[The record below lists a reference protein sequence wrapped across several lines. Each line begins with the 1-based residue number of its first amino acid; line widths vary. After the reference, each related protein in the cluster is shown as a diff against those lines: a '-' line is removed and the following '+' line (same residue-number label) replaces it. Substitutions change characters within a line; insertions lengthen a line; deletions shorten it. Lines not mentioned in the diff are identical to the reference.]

1 MTRSRW
7 LILLSL
13 SVLLAGLSIALWA
26 STGDRWVR
34 SMVKNLILA
43 WLPLLFALGFRRLT
57 AAGNI
62 RRLPALLCAGAWLVY
77 YPNAPYLCT
86 EYLHLHGTQD
96 AAYWLTMVLIDGCAL
111 LGLGLAYL
119 SLEEFR
125 LPLARRFGEFSGW
138 SFVAIVA
145 ILSGC
150 GIYFGRVL
158 RLNSWYFLTRPA
170 LMDAKLTQ
178 WYDGLHQNDFSL
190 WFALAFAGL
199 IFASHLLFFALGAVP
214 AAGEGNG

>member
-1 MTRSRW
+1 MTRTRW

-13 SVLLAGLSIALWA
+13 SALLAALSIALWA

-34 SMVKNLILA
+34 SMVKNIVLA
-43 WLPLLFALGFRRLT
+43 WLPLLFALGFRRFVSPP
-57 AAGNI
+57 NS
-62 RRLPALLCAGAWLVY
+62 RRLFALLCAGAWLIY

-111 LGLGLAYL
+111 LGLALAYL

-125 LPLARRFGEFSGW
+125 RPLARRFGEIAGW
-138 SFVAIVA
+138 TFVALIA
-145 ILSGC
+145 FLSGC

-158 RLNSWYFLTRPA
+158 RLNSWTFLTRPA
-170 LMDAKLTQ
+170 LMDVKLTQ
-178 WYDGLHQNDFSL
+178 WYDGLHQDAFAI

-199 IFASHLLFFALGAVP
+199 IFASHLLFFTLAQPGT
-214 AAGEGNG
+214 AAGE